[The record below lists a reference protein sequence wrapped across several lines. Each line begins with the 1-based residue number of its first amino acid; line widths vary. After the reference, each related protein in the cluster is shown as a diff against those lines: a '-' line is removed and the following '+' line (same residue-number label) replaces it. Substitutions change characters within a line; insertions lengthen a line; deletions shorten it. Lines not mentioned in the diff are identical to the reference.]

1 MLKYFKNV
9 LVVAPHPD
17 DETLGAGG
25 TIKKLKKLNANVQLL
40 VVGGHLP
47 PLYSLGEY
55 KKTENECKKAS
66 KILGIKKIYFL
77 KKVATKFNEEPI
89 ADFNRSISKIINSV
103 NPDAIFIPFPD
114 RHIDHRLVFDA
125 CMVGTRPKVKSKL
138 KMVLAYETLSETHWN
153 ANYIE
158 PNFVPDVFI
167 DISKEYKFKEK
178 ALLKYSSQIKNNKTR
193 NKQAIRGLAS
203 FRGSQNNK
211 IFCEAFKLIRINF

>member
-1 MLKYFKNV
+1 MLEYFKNV
-9 LVVAPHPD
+9 LIIAPHPD
-17 DETLGAGG
+17 DETLGVGG
-25 TIKKLKKLNANVQLL
+25 TIKKLKKLNTKISLL

-47 PLYSLGEY
+47 PLYSLNEY

-77 KKVATKFNEEPI
+77 KKIATKFNEEPI
-89 ADFNRSISKIINSV
+89 SEFNESISKIINLI

-125 CMVGTRPKVKSKL
+125 CMVCTRPKNKSKL

-158 PNFVPDVFI
+158 PNFVPDVFV
-167 DISKEYKFKEK
+167 DISNEFKFKEK
-178 ALLKYSSQIKNNKTR
+178 ALLKYSSQIKNNKAR
-193 NKQAIRGLAS
+193 NIKAIKGLAS
-203 FRGSQNNK
+203 FRGSQNSK
-211 IFCEAFKLIRINF
+211 DYCEAFKLIRINF